1 MDHELSTALARIGL
15 RGLRAGA
22 DAGIVAEPSAMR
34 PLEAARRLIGSD
46 RLVFLDSGRA
56 TARSGRRS
64 YVAADPFL
72 VVRSRA
78 GCVELSAC
86 GGTVEIAAEPF
97 AVVTQLLRHLRLA
110 APPGLPAFIG
120 GAIGSFAYDLG
131 RRLERL
137 PHRLAADP
145 DLPELDV
152 AFYDRVLAFDHET
165 DTGWMI
171 ALDLGV
177 ERRGGGG
184 GVAGLA
190 TMSAPAPAHAGAQQR
205 IRFRS
210 NVARDDYLSTVRRVL
225 EAIAA
230 GELYQVNLSQR
241 LEAGWSGSAWDAYE
255 LLRSASP
262 APYGAFLDLG
272 DAAVLSA
279 SPEQF
284 LRLDGDRIET
294 RPMKGTRPRGA
305 DADADRALAVELA
318 ASVKDRAENAMIV
331 DVLRNDL
338 GRVCRTGGV
347 RVDDLFAIE
356 PYAGVWQMVS
366 SVRGRL
372 RPECDAVDLLR
383 ACFPGGSIT
392 GAPKIRAMELIE
404 ELERVRRGIYCGA
417 IGYLSVTGAM
427 DTSVAI
433 RTVVLAGERLLLQVG
448 GGIVADSDPAAE
460 YAETLVKAQAV
471 IAAFGGELEEW

>member
-46 RLVFLDSGRA
+46 RLAFLDSGRA
-56 TARSGRRS
+56 TTRSGRRS

-97 AVVTQLLRHLRLA
+97 AVMAQLLRHLRLA

-137 PHRLAADP
+137 PQRLTADP

-190 TMSAPAPAHAGAQQR
+190 TMPPPAPAHAAAQQR

-210 NVARDDYLSTVRRVL
+210 NAARDDYLSTVRRVL

-284 LRLDGDRIET
+284 LRLDGDRIQT
-294 RPMKGTRPRGA
+294 RPMKGTRPRGTDAAA
-305 DADADRALAVELA
+305 DQALAAQLA
-318 ASVKDRAENAMIV
+318 ASAKDRAENAMIV

-338 GRVCRTGGV
+338 GRVCRTGSV
-347 RVDDLFAIE
+347 QVDDLFAIE

-366 SVRGRL
+366 GVTGRL
-372 RPECDAVDLLR
+372 RPELDAIDLLR

-404 ELERVRRGIYCGA
+404 QLERVRRGIYCGA